1 MLSEVIKSVILLAFL
16 IAIILE
22 VFMLFIMIEHDLY
35 GDEKPPKTVKKTFS
49 PRKILNQRKE
59 NKKKAEEFKRMETLL
74 NNIDAYDGTDFGQ
87 KDLD

>member
-22 VFMLFIMIEHDLY
+22 VFILFAFIQMDFEKA
-35 GDEKPPKTVKKTFS
+35 EKPPKTVKKTLS

-59 NKKKAEEFKRMETLL
+59 NKKKAEKFKRMETLL